1 MGLGQARE
9 TVTFVTA
16 RGAPAVAAGAN
27 GDEPH
32 FRLLASQG
40 EVARSFDI
48 RGTLSIGSAP
58 DNDIVFSG
66 AGVASHHARIWLRD
80 EKVMLH
86 GSTGSSD
93 FFRGRSSV
101 APVED

>member
-1 MGLGQARE
+1 
-9 TVTFVTA
+9 VTA

-40 EVARSFDI
+40 EVARSSDI

-80 EKVMLH
+80 EKVMLRLDLEV
-86 GSTGSSD
+86 GFPMVWGPNNPSGCLPRV
-93 FFRGRSSV
+93 FV
-101 APVED
+101 M